1 MGQKLVLNIVRNDEK
16 IFNIYLDNGA
26 NTSTKI
32 NVICNIL
39 GTCNKDDNLEMLLR
53 KTTKVLPGCGL
64 TMPIAEEDRKVVL
77 DLIKKGIPEGSP
89 EKGFIGVTP
98 DVIKGLMMYADDV
111 LNIYLDKVNRLAQTL
126 YYSTQPFDGAKVLP
140 LPELFET
147 VVTQENAFDLLREF
161 TNLDCGCFSFGD
173 GVLCVC

>member
-1 MGQKLVLNIVRNDEK
+1 MGQRLVLNIIRDDEK

-39 GTCNKDDNLEMLLR
+39 GSCNKDDNLETLLR

-64 TMPIAEEDRKVVL
+64 ATPIAEEDRKIVT
-77 DLIKKGIPEGSP
+77 DLIKKGIPEGSL

-98 DVIKGLMMYADDV
+98 DVIKGFMMYADDI
-111 LNIYLDKVNRLAQTL
+111 LNIYLDKANRLAQTL

-140 LPELFET
+140 LPELFNT
-147 VVTQENAFDLLREF
+147 VVTQDNALKLLHDF
-161 TNLDCGCFSFGD
+161 NNLDCGCFSFED
-173 GVLCVC
+173 GVLCIC